1 MYDLRTGFSIELADI
16 TEQTF
21 VECKQNGI
29 YSIDPGLSKRF
40 STDAY
45 AKMLTIVRKMADR
58 YGICIECIHLPY
70 GSGWDISETFEPLR
84 KAAVEGHKEIMRV
97 CREVCPPNYFVLHP
111 IFKSRYTA
119 YCFGQLQLSI
129 VRKTYQTSGFQ

>member
-45 AKMLTIVRKMADR
+45 AK
-58 YGICIECIHLPY
+58 C
-70 GSGWDISETFEPLR
+70 
-84 KAAVEGHKEIMRV
+84 
-97 CREVCPPNYFVLHP
+97 
-111 IFKSRYTA
+111 
-119 YCFGQLQLSI
+119 
-129 VRKTYQTSGFQ
+129 